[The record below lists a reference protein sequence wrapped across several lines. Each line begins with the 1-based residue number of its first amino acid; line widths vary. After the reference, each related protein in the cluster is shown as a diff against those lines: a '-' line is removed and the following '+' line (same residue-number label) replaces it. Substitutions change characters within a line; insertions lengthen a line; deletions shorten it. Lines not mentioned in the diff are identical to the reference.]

1 MINFPLWPQQ
11 ASTMA
16 ARVDIFFIYLLLLSG
31 AIATVVVL
39 LMLFFSVRYRRG
51 SRADRTNPPHGN
63 LLIEWTWII
72 IPLGLALATFA
83 GGAVLYIQMARV
95 PSGATEIQVIGRQWM
110 WNTQHPNGQSEIN
123 QLHVPA
129 GRPIKL
135 TMASQDVIHD
145 FYIPAFRI
153 HQDVLPGRYTTMW
166 FTPTKVGEYHL
177 FCSQYCGTQHAEMI
191 GSVVVMDPADY
202 ERWLAGGNQQQGLAQ
217 QGAALFRQYG
227 CSGCHGASATVH
239 APKLEGVYGRPVP
252 LQDGRVVIADDQ
264 YIRDSI
270 LLPRRDIA
278 AGYPPIMPSF
288 QGQIS
293 EEDLLKLITYIKS
306 LGVSSERTGSQP

>member
-1 MINFPLWPQQ
+1 
-11 ASTMA
+11 MA
-16 ARVDIFFIYLLLLSG
+16 TQVDILYIYLLLLSG
-31 AIATVVVL
+31 AIATAVCVL
-39 LMLFFSVRYRRG
+39 IIFFAVRYRRG

-72 IPLGLALATFA
+72 VPLGLALATFA
-83 GGAVLYIQMARV
+83 WGAVLYIQMVRV
-95 PSGATEIQVIGRQWM
+95 PSDATEIQVVGRQWM
-110 WNTQHPNGQSEIN
+110 WNTQHPNGQREIN

-135 TMASQDVIHD
+135 TMASQDVIHS

-153 HQDVLPGRYTTMW
+153 KQDVLPGRYTTIW
-166 FTPTKVGEYHL
+166 FTPTTAGDYHL
-177 FCSQYCGTQHAEMI
+177 FCAEYCGTQHAEMI

-227 CSGCHGASATVH
+227 CSGCHGPSATVH
-239 APKLEGVYGRPVP
+239 APKLEGIYGKPVP
-252 LQDGRVVIADDQ
+252 LQDGRVVVADEQ

-288 QGQIS
+288 QGQIT
-293 EEDLLKLITYIKS
+293 EEDLLKIVTYIKS

>member
-39 LMLFFSVRYRRG
+39 LMLFFSIKYRRG

-72 IPLGLALATFA
+72 IPLGLALATFV
-83 GGAVLYIQMARV
+83 GGAVLYIQMAR
-95 PSGATEIQVIGRQWM
+95 PPGGATEIQVVGKQWM
-110 WNTQHPNGQSEIN
+110 WKTQHPNGQSEIN

-135 TMASQDVIHD
+135 TMASEDVIHD

-153 HQDVLPGRYTTMW
+153 HQDVLPGRYTSMW

-191 GSVVVMDPADY
+191 GNVVVMDPADY

-227 CSGCHGASATVH
+227 CSGCHGTNATVH
-239 APKLEGVYGRPVP
+239 APKLEGVYGSPVP

-306 LGVSSERTGSQP
+306 IGNAERTGSQP